1 MAPIDGVESW
11 GWPRDVRELFE
22 GPRVSLR
29 GWEEGSGG
37 QAMGVSESSADS
49 SSIS

>member
-11 GWPRDVRELFE
+11 RWPRGVRELFE

-29 GWEEGSGG
+29 GWEGGSGG
-37 QAMGVSESSADS
+37 QAMGVSEFAANS